1 MRNNIYVGSD
11 HAGFKLKGDMIVYIL
26 SYMKPLGNYNVIDVG
41 CSTKERCD
49 FPIYANK
56 LCRSIIENE
65 NSMGILICGSGI
77 GMSMAAN
84 RFPKIR
90 CALCYNTYAA
100 KMARNHTDA
109 NVLALGE
116 RVIGID
122 LAKDIVKTFLTEKF
136 LRGSYATRVAM
147 LTPTESTES
156 TESTE

>member
-122 LAKDIVKTFLTEKF
+122 LAKDIVKTFITEKF
-136 LRGSYATRVAM
+136 LGGRYAARVAM
-147 LTPTESTES
+147 LTPSEPIESPESTE
-156 TESTE
+156 

>member
-1 MRNNIYVGSD
+1 MKKIYVGSD
-11 HAGFKLKGDMIVYIL
+11 HAGFELKGKMIAYIL
-26 SYMKPLGNYNVIDVG
+26 SCIKPSDNCAVIDVG

-49 FPIYANK
+49 FPTYAHK
-56 LCRSIIENE
+56 LCQNITEDENRNE
-65 NSMGILICGSGI
+65 KSLGVLICGSGI

-116 RVIGID
+116 RVIGVD

-136 LRGSYATRVAM
+136 LDGRYAARVAM
-147 LTPTESTES
+147 LTPP
-156 TESTE
+156 